1 MAAVTKNRGVDAH
14 AHVFSAEAPAVPGAR
29 YRPQY
34 AAERNAWRSHWPVA
48 GITHGVVVQP
58 SFFGYDNREML
69 DTVASDSTHLRGVA
83 VLPPSVDDA
92 TLKRFDGIGVRA
104 MRLNLRGVRDFRD
117 YSSAAW
123 RSLFDRAHALGW
135 HVECF
140 IDTGR
145 MADVAPALE
154 ASPVN
159 VLFDHFGAPG
169 SDRETVDTTFR
180 TVRHLA
186 RTREVWCKLSGPY
199 RLEGGD
205 PREHA
210 KRWHD
215 AVGPSRL
222 VWGSDWPWTGFER
235 DHEYATLR
243 MRLADWVDAKLER
256 LVLWD
261 NAARLYGFE

>member
-159 VLFDHFGAPG
+159 VLFDHFG
-169 SDRETVDTTFR
+169 
-180 TVRHLA
+180 
-186 RTREVWCKLSGPY
+186 PY